1 MRPEHPAKEFASGVR
16 AECSVCVASA
26 LELHSIFVVKQARCF
41 APEEGWTRH
50 PQVGNCG
57 APDSA
62 SMFTQVNFSC
72 VNKIRLRWVTANIER
87 MMFVCDKAVPIVDHV
102 NALKRKTLR

>member
-1 MRPEHPAKEFASGVR
+1 VR

-41 APEEGWTRH
+41 APEEVWTRH

-57 APDSA
+57 APDGA
-62 SMFTQVNFSC
+62 SMFTQVNSHC
-72 VNKIRLRWVTANIER
+72 VNKLGESFYER
-87 MMFVCDKAVPIVDHV
+87 GID
-102 NALKRKTLR
+102 R